1 MEASGRP
8 KTYES
13 YGSGSTTLGERE
25 GNMLED
31 ERGRKKET
39 KKERTV
45 TINTVFLI
53 YIQRSKKLC
62 PTQKKNFLF

>member
-1 MEASGRP
+1 LLLLLVDGRILEAQKHTNP
-8 KTYES
+8 TDPD
-13 YGSGSTTLGERE
+13 
-25 GNMLED
+25 ED

-45 TINTVFLI
+45 MINTVFLI
-53 YIQRSKKLC
+53 YSTQRPKNVC